1 MLVLFLV
8 VGLDIDMWCGYLFF
22 FLTIVFQDYRLVCFP
37 AISRE
42 TSHYL
47 VRVVSKKKIMFEN
60 KNCTGEQ
67 N

>member
-1 MLVLFLV
+1 MLVLFSV
-8 VGLDIDMWCGYLFF
+8 VGSDIDTWCGYLFF

-42 TSHYL
+42 K
-47 VRVVSKKKIMFEN
+47 RVVSEKKIMFEN